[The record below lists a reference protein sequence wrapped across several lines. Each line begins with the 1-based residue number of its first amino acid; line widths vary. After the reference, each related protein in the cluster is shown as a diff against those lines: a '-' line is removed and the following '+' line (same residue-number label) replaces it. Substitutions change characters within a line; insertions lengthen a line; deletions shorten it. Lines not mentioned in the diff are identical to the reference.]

1 MNNKQ
6 NQKWWGLAFVW
17 AGALVSIPSL
27 LLGGT
32 LVSGMSLLETLLT
45 ALVGYALVVVIMIFQ
60 GMQSTDLAQPTVKVA
75 EYVFGK
81 KGSQRVI
88 SLLIAVGCLGW
99 FGIQANVAGTAF
111 NGLLSAFGVQM
122 PLWAADLLWGL
133 IMVGTALY
141 GIKAVRWLTYVAM
154 PYLVLVCVYGLVHAL
169 QTTSWS
175 QLLAYQPT
183 THTPFTTGLTT
194 TLGGFAL
201 GAVIAGDYS
210 QYSPHRKD
218 VVKAAIWGV
227 IPAGVLMIAVGAILT
242 IAYRSSN
249 LSALFIKV
257 ATPIV
262 GGLALV
268 LATWKVN
275 VINAFSGGI
284 AFNNLFGVP
293 QKYQKPTVFLV
304 GMAGTVLAIFG
315 IMNFFEPV
323 MNLLGVMVPPAAG
336 VMCAAYWIVNRGHVN
351 STTVLNDYEWQGIV
365 AWAVGA
371 VVAAAPV
378 ALGFFPNAPHVSVNP
393 LTGIVI
399 SLLLYLFLV
408 RFGRSTVRT
417 KELEENRK

>member
-32 LVSGMSLLETLLT
+32 LVSGMTLMQTLLT
-45 ALVGYALVVVIMIFQ
+45 ALVGYGLVVVIMIFQ
-60 GMQSTDLAQPTVKVA
+60 GMQSSDLARPTVKVA

-88 SLLIAVGCLGW
+88 STLIAVGCLGW
-99 FGIQANVAGTAF
+99 FGIQANVAGAAF
-111 NGLLSAFGVQM
+111 NGLLSAFGLHL
-122 PLWAADLLWGL
+122 PLWVADLFWGV
-133 IMVGTALY
+133 IMVGTAIY
-141 GIKAVRWLTYVAM
+141 GIKAVRWLTYVAV
-154 PYLVLVCVYGLVHAL
+154 PYLVLVCLYGLFHAL

-175 QLLAYQPT
+175 QLMAYQPA
-183 THTPFTTGLTT
+183 HHLSFATGLTT

-218 VVKAAIWGV
+218 VVKAAVWGV

-242 IAYRSSN
+242 IAYRSSD

-257 ATPIV
+257 ATPLI

-284 AFNNLFGVP
+284 AFNNVFNVP
-293 QKYQKPTVFLV
+293 QKYQKPAVFLV
-304 GMAGTVLAIFG
+304 GMVGTVLAIFG

-323 MNLLGVMVPPAAG
+323 MNLLGAMVPPAAG
-336 VMCAAYWIVNRGHVN
+336 VMSAAYWLVNRGHVDTAAPVAN
-351 STTVLNDYEWQGIV
+351 YHWRGIV
-365 AWAVGA
+365 AWAAGA
-371 VVAAAPV
+371 LIAAVPVVMS
-378 ALGFFPNAPHVSVNP
+378 FFPNLPHLSVNP

-399 SLLLYLFLV
+399 SLVLYLLLV
-408 RFGRSTVRT
+408 RLGQPAN
-417 KELEENRK
+417 ENRREEAED

>member
-32 LVSGMSLLETLLT
+32 LVSGMTLANTLLT
-45 ALVGYALVVVIMIFQ
+45 ALVGYGLVVVIMIFQ
-60 GMQSTDLAQPTVKVA
+60 GMQSSDLARPTVKVA
-75 EYVFGK
+75 EHVFGK

-88 SLLIAVGCLGW
+88 STLIAVGCLGW
-99 FGIQANVAGTAF
+99 FGIQANVAGAAF
-111 NGLLSAFGVQM
+111 NGLLGAFGLHL
-122 PLWAADLLWGL
+122 PLWVADLFWGV
-133 IMVGTALY
+133 IMVGTAIY
-141 GIKAVRWLTYVAM
+141 GIKAVRWLTYVAV
-154 PYLVLVCVYGLVHAL
+154 PYLVLVCLYGLFHAL
-169 QTTSWS
+169 QTTTWS
-175 QLLAYQPT
+175 RLMAYQPA
-183 THTPFTTGLTT
+183 HHLSFATGLTT

-218 VVKAAIWGV
+218 VVKAAVWGV

-242 IAYRSSN
+242 IAYHSSD

-257 ATPIV
+257 ATPLV

-284 AFNNLFGVP
+284 AFNNVFNVP
-293 QKYQKPTVFLV
+293 QKYQKPAVFLV

-323 MNLLGVMVPPAAG
+323 MNLLGAMVPPAAG
-336 VMCAAYWIVNRGHVN
+336 VMSADYWMVNHGHVD
-351 STTVLNDYEWQGIV
+351 TEVPVADYHWRGIV
-365 AWAVGA
+365 AWAAGA
-371 VVAAAPV
+371 LIAAVPVVMS
-378 ALGFFPNAPHVSVNP
+378 FFPNLPHWSVNP

-399 SLLLYLFLV
+399 SLVLYLLLV
-408 RFGRSTVRT
+408 RVGRPV
-417 KELEENRK
+417 KEAGQEEVEN